1 VAAESVADRIYSEL
15 YEAIRSQR
23 LRPSTLLQEGE
34 LARQFSVSRT
44 PVREATSRLVHDGLI
59 QRNGSSFVVRQ
70 LSLEDV
76 ANIYPIINILEGLA
90 ARLAAAR
97 ITKKSLAR
105 LESLQSS
112 MRDAGD
118 RAAAFVALNRQFH
131 DTIISSA
138 SNPVLAQEIERFR
151 AITNHFRAAILGISN
166 RRTQTLVEHDKILAA
181 MKARDGAAAE
191 AAMRNHVHTAEELLM
206 ALLRA
211 GEMVTPLMAQ
221 SKAKSQ
227 LTAKRDRKTAKRTPF
242 GQQGGQR
249 SLTA

>member
-1 VAAESVADRIYSEL
+1 MAGGSVADRIYSEL

-23 LRPSTLLQEGE
+23 LRPSTSLQEGE

-44 PVREATSRLVHDGLI
+44 PVREATSRLVQDGLI
-59 QRNGSSFVVRQ
+59 QRNGSSYVVRQ

-97 ITKKSLAR
+97 IAKKCVAR

-118 RAAAFVALNRQFH
+118 AAAAFVALNQQFH
-131 DTIISSA
+131 DTIINSA
-138 SNPVLAQEIERFR
+138 SNPALAQEIERFR

-166 RRTQTLVEHDKILAA
+166 RRTQTLVEHDRILAA
-181 MKARDGAAAE
+181 LKARDGAAAE

-211 GEMVTPLMAQ
+211 GEMVTPPIANRQ

-227 LTAKRDRKTAKRTPF
+227 LIAKRDRKTTKRRLS
-242 GQQGGQR
+242 GNNR
-249 SLTA
+249 AVNEA